1 MERARSSADFVSGA
15 TCARAILTDVRAL
28 KTISVRVP
36 TYFPAEVAQRYL
48 DEISREIPP
57 KLLLLSAKFE
67 VELADLEGRSAPRK
81 PYQLLGRRDLPP
93 EVRSAAARSMLGYR
107 GAIALREKMKPLGY
121 PNLVNAREAQ
131 RRKNAERRRDG

>member
-1 MERARSSADFVSGA
+1 LWAALPR
-15 TCARAILTDVRAL
+15 ARAILTGVRAL

-36 TYFPAEVAQRYL
+36 TYFPVEVAQRYL
-48 DEISREIPP
+48 DEISRDVPA

-67 VELADLEGRSAPRK
+67 VALADLEGRTAPRK

-93 EVRSAAARSMLGYR
+93 EVRSKAARSMLGYR

-121 PNLVNAREAQ
+121 PNLVKAREAQ
-131 RRKNAERRRDG
+131 MRKVAERRRDR